1 MSLLTN
7 FNFSNGTVEKYKK
20 SGSDIANKIISSYK
34 DLEMIKKNVC
44 TEMSKIPT
52 DANSINKFAL
62 ISIISMI
69 ENNISISSAID
80 VINYASENT
89 KRFVTIDIETIIKS
103 LLNTL
108 VSSIE
113 SEYNK
118 KLPDKIDNTGT
129 NLNEQETQAPA
140 ANMNLGFDVT
150 RFMNRTPQQNM
161 NVYNSSVPNT
171 GYVHQNAAQQQQQY
185 MNEAMNNMI
194 ADIREKIDF
203 SNNHITFTN
212 NPDEYKEDIIALSW
226 LCNNENIRFQ
236 LINMG
241 VAPGAK
247 FICVENDNPAY
258 KYKFTIGGKTV
269 YLSLKNTTGV
279 DGKVYFAYNIC

>member
-1 MSLLTN
+1 MDNKNIIKNLEDAEIIVGPASYKRLGSIDKNLVNDLISLNDNDNISKAKIIIKLFYEFIMDDNQPSRIIYLIYNSFIHNNKRITRDEILECITN
-7 FNFSNGTVEKYKK
+7 FVT
-20 SGSDIANKIISSYK
+20 SSYSAV
-34 DLEMIKKNVC
+34 N
-44 TEMSKIPT
+44 
-52 DANSINKFAL
+52 DAFKQTICQNP
-62 ISIISMI
+62 
-69 ENNISISSAID
+69 
-80 VINYASENT
+80 VINPVPINQQN
-89 KRFVTIDIETIIKS
+89 ETI
-103 LLNTL
+103 
-108 VSSIE
+108 E
-113 SEYNK
+113 
-118 KLPDKIDNTGT
+118 
-129 NLNEQETQAPA
+129 APA